1 MLNPT
6 IIERKLNSLR
16 NSFERVER
24 IETPEAMQAL
34 YLDFWNDYL
43 TAATFAEH
51 IGVSESAAR
60 ELIDAG
66 RRWHDMRVDNFKWL
80 KQQEVESND

>member
-16 NSFERVER
+16 NSFQRVER

-43 TAATFAEH
+43 TAETFAEH

-66 RRWHDMRVDNFKWL
+66 RRWHDTRVDNFKWL
-80 KQQEVESND
+80 KQKETEG